1 VSILMIRNGAATL
14 SSTVNLS
21 MVLTSLKAAAGP
33 LSGASYQRL
42 VKTARPTMVAAGWYG
57 PQRQR
62 FVRARS

>member
-1 VSILMIRNGAATL
+1 VSMLLIHRGAATL

-21 MVLTSLKAAAGP
+21 MVLISLKAAAGP
-33 LSGASYQRL
+33 LSSASYQRL
-42 VKTARPTMVAAGWYG
+42 VRTARPTMVAAGWD